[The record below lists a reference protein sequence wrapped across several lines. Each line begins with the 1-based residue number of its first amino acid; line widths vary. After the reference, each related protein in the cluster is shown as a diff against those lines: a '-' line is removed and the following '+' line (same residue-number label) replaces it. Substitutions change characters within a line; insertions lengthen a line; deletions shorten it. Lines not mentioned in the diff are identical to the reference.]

1 MKKKNLDMELYFNIL
16 DKENSGEKLTNEE
29 KIFIRDEENIG
40 SIYRHIDKYVTKKLH
55 DLSFY
60 DELGEYYYH
69 IVKYNNTLYM
79 ITHDDYEDKYSIC
92 KYLSKK
98 NKNDSIDVCDA
109 ITYQTNLQ
117 RVR

>member
-40 SIYRHIDKYVTKKLH
+40 YIYRHIDKYVTKKLH

-69 IVKYNNTLYM
+69 ILKYNNKQKMNYCYAAGRGSDLYG
-79 ITHDDYEDKYSIC
+79 E
-92 KYLSKK
+92 
-98 NKNDSIDVCDA
+98 
-109 ITYQTNLQ
+109 
-117 RVR
+117 